1 MNIVATGG
9 GGFTHQSD
17 DLLETYVLSL
27 SDKEHPNIGFLPTAS
42 GDNKTRISR
51 FHERFNHCGNSTH
64 LGLFGTVSDVAQW
77 IHAQDIIYVGGGN
90 TKSML
95 AVWRS
100 WNLPE
105 LLRSAFQRGTILAG
119 VSAGAACWFDVALS
133 DSAGSGLQPLS
144 CLGLISGS
152 CCPHFCNKAD
162 PAHARNNNSDRK
174 AVYKTLI
181 SEGKLPA
188 GIGID
193 DGVSVHYRN
202 GEIIKVVSARN
213 GATAY
218 TIDVN
223 GTELTTRP
231 LPT

>member
-17 DLLETYVLSL
+17 DLLENYVLSL
-27 SDKEHPNIGFLPTAS
+27 SDKKHPNIGFLPTAS
-42 GDNKTRISR
+42 GDNETKIAC
-51 FHERFNHCGNSTH
+51 FHERFKHSGNSTH

-95 AVWRS
+95 AVWQS

-105 LLRSAFQRGTILAG
+105 LLRNALHRGTTLAG
-119 VSAGAACWFDVALS
+119 VSAGAVCWFDVALS

-144 CLGLISGS
+144 CLGLLSGS

-162 PAHARNNNSDRK
+162 PAHAKTNNKDRK
-174 AVYKTLI
+174 TVFKDLI

-193 DGVSVHYRN
+193 DGVAVHYSN
-202 GEIIKVVSARN
+202 GELVKVISARDGAAAYKIEAN
-213 GATAY
+213 GK
-218 TIDVN
+218 
-223 GTELTTRP
+223 ELVTKT
-231 LPT
+231 LPA